1 MSRSPHER
9 LPIVNEKPA
18 WLRELFPWE
27 QKTLCVNG
35 RSMAYVDEGDLGARP
50 VLLLHGNPSVYDR
63 VTIERPHELR
73 FP

>member
-1 MSRSPHER
+1 M
-9 LPIVNEKPA
+9 
-18 WLRELFPWE
+18 E

-50 VLLLHGNPSVYDR
+50 VLLFHGNPSVYDR